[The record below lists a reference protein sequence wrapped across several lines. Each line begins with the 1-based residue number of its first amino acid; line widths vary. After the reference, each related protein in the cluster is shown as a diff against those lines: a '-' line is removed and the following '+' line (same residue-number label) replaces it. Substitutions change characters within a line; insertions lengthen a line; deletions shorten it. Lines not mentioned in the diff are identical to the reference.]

1 MDNNIIVL
9 NENQLEDVIYKTV
22 SRCLDER
29 IVNSLVNSQSDN
41 DGFYNDGF
49 YNRDE
54 LCSLLHIAYPT
65 LWRIEKAGIL
75 QSQKVGRKNLYSKQE
90 VNQLIKSG
98 KLAKY
103 NHIK

>member
-29 IVNSLVNSQSDN
+29 IVNSLMNGQSD
-41 DGFYNDGF
+41 NDGF

-65 LWRIEKAGIL
+65 LWRIEKSGIL
-75 QSQKVGRKNLYSKQE
+75 KCQKVGRKNLYSKQE
-90 VNQLIKSG
+90 VNMLIKSG
-98 KLAKY
+98 SFAKY
-103 NHIK
+103 GHRK

>member
-9 NENQLEDVIYKTV
+9 NENQLEDMIYKTV

-29 IVNSLVNSQSDN
+29 IVSSLVNGQSD
-41 DGFYNDGF
+41 NDGF

>member
-29 IVNSLVNSQSDN
+29 IVSSLVNVQSD
-41 DGFYNDGF
+41 NDGF

-103 NHIK
+103 NHVK

>member
-29 IVNSLVNSQSDN
+29 IVNSLVNSQSD
-41 DGFYNDGF
+41 NDGF

-90 VNQLIKSG
+90 VNQLIKYG

>member
-1 MDNNIIVL
+1 MIMDSNIIVL
-9 NENQLEDVIYKTV
+9 NEDQLEDVIYKTV
-22 SRCLDER
+22 NRCLDER
-29 IVNSLVNSQSDN
+29 SVNSLVNNQPE
-41 DGFYNDGF
+41 GDGF

-54 LCSLLHIAYPT
+54 LCNLLHIAYPT

-90 VNQLIKSG
+90 VKQLIKSG